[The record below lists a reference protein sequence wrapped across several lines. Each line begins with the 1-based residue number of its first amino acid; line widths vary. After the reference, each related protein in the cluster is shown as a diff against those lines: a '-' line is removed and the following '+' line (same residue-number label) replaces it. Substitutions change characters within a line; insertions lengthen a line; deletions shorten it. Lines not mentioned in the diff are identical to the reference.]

1 MSTPLVK
8 WLGGKRQLLDSLL
21 KKIPKYDCYFEPFFG
36 GGALFFS
43 INPARAVINDQ
54 NDQLMNLYVQI
65 KDAPESVMKLTESL
79 QGRYN
84 SESTDDSRTQTYYAI
99 RKEFNQHIANKDYSA
114 DAAAHLLFLNKAGF
128 NGIYRVNSQ
137 GRYNV
142 PSAHRKYISAFEVE
156 NVMAV
161 SESLKKCE
169 ILHGDFESACNKAK
183 AGDFVFFD
191 SPYYETFDS
200 YRAGGFNTEDH
211 IRLFKLF
218 EALTKKNVSCLLTN
232 SNTDFIKDMYKSYR
246 IKTIGVKRFVNRDG
260 SNRTGSEVIITN
272 Y

>member
-21 KKIPKYDCYFEPFFG
+21 IKIPKYDCYFEPFFG

-54 NDQLMNLYVQI
+54 NDQLMNLYRQI

-79 QGRYN
+79 QDRYN
-84 SESTDDSRTQTYYAI
+84 RESTDENRTRTYYAV
-99 RKEFNQHIANKDYSA
+99 REEFNQHIVNKDYSA

-142 PSAHRKYISAFEVE
+142 PSAHKKTISAFETE

-161 SESLKKCE
+161 SNALKKCE
-169 ILHGDFESACNKAK
+169 IMHGDFESACSKAK

-211 IRLFKLF
+211 KRLFKLF
-218 EALTKKNVSCLLTN
+218 ESLTKQNICCLLTN

-246 IKTIGVKRFVNRDG
+246 IDTIDVKRLVNRDG

-272 Y
+272 S